1 MPRDRAAS
9 TTRLGPAWNLLGERH
24 FLGPHV
30 STAVIFMLASAHRI
44 KAQMAG
50 WVSERVT
57 SFFVLPFPHLST
69 ESSHRAGLT
78 LARLL

>member
-1 MPRDRAAS
+1 MPRDRAAG
-9 TTRLGPAWNLLGERH
+9 TTRLGPAESLLGERP

-30 STAVIFMLASAHRI
+30 NAPVIFMPASVHRI

-78 LARLL
+78 SARLL